1 MGWVQ
6 VGGRWDGWQRQT
18 RAGVAAGPGLGQTAQ
33 GIQWKDA
40 SEQQVTFN
48 TKEIWNADL
57 LSCNRNCTVSPAGW
71 DGALRGP
78 ACRTKG
84 WHCLNGSWVN
94 WLKHSLVLSYSH
106 QLINELTYTVL
117 VSENN
122 CSNCCYCPGLWQW
135 NCRTAHGGSFP
146 RHRRGIVSHLIV
158 TAWLQL
164 LALPR
169 LAGLCLALACCA
181 GPF

>member
-1 MGWVQ
+1 M
-6 VGGRWDGWQRQT
+6 
-18 RAGVAAGPGLGQTAQ
+18 
-33 GIQWKDA
+33 
-40 SEQQVTFN
+40 
-48 TKEIWNADL
+48 
-57 LSCNRNCTVSPAGW
+57 
-71 DGALRGP
+71 
-78 ACRTKG
+78 
-84 WHCLNGSWVN
+84 N

-169 LAGLCLALACCA
+169 LAGLCLALACCLIHTAAWVWGTLGPTELWGSWPETLLSAPGARVGASAAHYPCVLPRPCLCWEAYPSCA
-181 GPF
+181 GILSLGGLGVCWASMDLCGKGLVPVCPFLLGFSVWFL